1 MKNMLTYESISIL
14 ATRFDGGFPLVLVVQ
29 RQEQARRISRTAWEK
44 RALIMSTPPPLT
56 NTEDASQT
64 PVLLDTDIGSNVD
77 DLLALLFILGSQNLK
92 LVGVTTVYG
101 DTHLRARIA
110 AATLSIAGRDDVP
123 IGFGSAEP
131 RSGRDVFWT
140 GHEGEGFDLSQVEDP
155 ETTAAAVYADALRAH
170 GSTLVVAAIG
180 PLTNAVEALEGC
192 KVKPRC
198 VVAMAGQF
206 EEGRPD
212 HNVFSDAVAAAR
224 FMELGIPIICIGI
237 ELCRQVPYAASDLDT
252 IQRARPEHPLTAL
265 IVEQSQTWWHHHGL
279 EQSNPCDPLTL
290 LAVSHPEVFEFRQA
304 KIQIPAYGSQA
315 GKTRWVPSDYGHQW
329 FATGVQVQRAQRLI
343 LDSVIRGMRS

>member
-1 MKNMLTYESISIL
+1 MSI
-14 ATRFDGGFPLVLVVQ
+14 
-29 RQEQARRISRTAWEK
+29 
-44 RALIMSTPPPLT
+44 PPPLT
-56 NTEDASQT
+56 STVNSLQT

-77 DLLALLFILGSQNLK
+77 DLLALLFVLGSQNLK

-110 AATLSIAGRDDVP
+110 AATLSLAGRDDVP
-123 IGFGSAEP
+123 IGFGNAEP
-131 RSGRDVFWT
+131 KSGRDVFWT
-140 GHEGEGFDLSQVEDP
+140 GHEGEGFDLSQVENP
-155 ETTAAAVYADALRAH
+155 QTTATAVYADALRTH
-170 GSTLVVAAIG
+170 GSRLVVAAIG
-180 PLTNAVEALEGC
+180 PLTNAVEALEDC

-206 EEGRPD
+206 EESWPD

-224 FMELGIPIICIGI
+224 FMELGIPMICIGI
-237 ELCRQVPYAASDLDT
+237 ELCRQVPYAEPDLDA
-252 IQRARPEHPLTAL
+252 IKRARPGHPLTAL

-290 LAVSHPEVFEFRQA
+290 LAVSHPEVYEFQQA

-315 GKTRWVPSDYGHQW
+315 GKTHWVPSDYGHQW
-329 FATGVQVQRAQRLI
+329 FATGVQVQQARRLI
-343 LDSVIRGMRS
+343 LDSVIRAMRPHQSEQ

>member
-1 MKNMLTYESISIL
+1 MLTYESISIL

-101 DTHLRARIA
+101 HTHLRARIA

-329 FATGVQVQRAQRLI
+329 FATGVQVQRAQSLI

>member
-1 MKNMLTYESISIL
+1 
-14 ATRFDGGFPLVLVVQ
+14 
-29 RQEQARRISRTAWEK
+29 
-44 RALIMSTPPPLT
+44 MSTPPPLT
-56 NTEDASQT
+56 TTEYSSQT

-77 DLLALLFILGSQNLK
+77 DLLALLFMLGSRNLK
-92 LVGVTTVYG
+92 LVGVATVYG
-101 DTHLRARIA
+101 DTRLRARIA
-110 AATLSIAGRDDVP
+110 AAALSIAGRDDVP
-123 IGFGSAEP
+123 IGFGSEEP
-131 RSGRDVFWT
+131 KSGRNVFWT
-140 GHEGEGFDLSQVEDP
+140 GHEGEGFDLSNVQDP
-155 ETTAAAVYADALRAH
+155 QTTAASVYADALKKH
-170 GSTLVVAAIG
+170 GSQLVIAAIG

-212 HNVFSDAVAAAR
+212 HNVFSDAASAAR

-237 ELCRQVPYAASDLDT
+237 ELCRQVPYAKADLDT
-252 IQRARPEHPLTAL
+252 IQQARPEHALTEL
-265 IVEQSQTWWHHHGL
+265 IVEQSQAWWHREGL

-290 LAVSHPEVFEFRQA
+290 LAVSHPEVFEFQQA

-315 GKTRWVPSDYGHQW
+315 GTTRWVPSDYGHQW